1 MSIEKKIKLAEL
13 FCGAGGFAEGAK
25 EAGFKHIWGIDNHED
40 SCKSFHKNQKCD
52 YFHKDIKKFA
62 NKSFLKKVKKEYGNI
77 NGLLFGFPCNDFS
90 LVGKNKKMEGKF
102 GGLYKY
108 ACDVLNFF
116 EPEFFVAENVTS
128 LGKKLKF
135 NSSDQVMVKDIFNKE
150 KLKNQN
156 YQNFKK
162 IMGDLAGCSKHGYRI
177 YADNYK
183 FEEYGVPQSRHRII
197 LVGFRDDIF
206 SKNNINFERPNKIK
220 GKFKTCKEA
229 LESPP
234 IPAWA
239 HHKEPTRHDD
249 RVIRRLQKTAEGKN
263 VWDLGDDED
272 GLPGVKKAR
281 MSHIYKRLDSSK
293 PAYTVTGSGGGGT
306 HVYHYKENR
315 ALTNRER
322 ARLQTFPDKYNF
334 VGGKESIR
342 RQIGMAVPVLGA
354 KKIMKAVKKALKK
367 NKKQISYHHDW
378 MIKAKGK
385 DLYFTG
391 KEELG
396 PQMSFDFNNS

>member
-1 MSIEKKIKLAEL
+1 MSRENKIKIAEL

-25 EAGFKHIWGIDNHED
+25 KAGFEHIWGIDIDKD
-40 SCKSFHKNQKCD
+40 SCETFKNNQKCEA
-52 YFHKDIKKFA
+52 FHEKIENFSKPKRLEKIRKDFGK
-62 NKSFLKKVKKEYGNI
+62 I

-90 LVGKNKKMEGKF
+90 LVGKNKKMEGEF
-102 GGLYKY
+102 GGLYTY

-128 LGKKLKF
+128 LGKKLKY
-135 NSSDQVMVKDIFNKE
+135 NSSDPVVMEKEKKFDKE
-150 KLKNQN
+150 KLKNLN

-162 IMGDLAGCSKHGYRI
+162 IMSDLAKCSKYGYRI

-183 FEEYGVPQSRHRII
+183 FEEYGIPQTRHRII
-197 LVGFRDDIF
+197 LVGFKGDF
-206 SKNNINFERPNKIK
+206 FEENNINFEKPKKIE
-220 GKFKTCKEA
+220 GPYTTCKKA
-229 LESPP
+229 LQK
-234 IPAWA
+234 IPKWA
-239 HHKEPTRHDD
+239 QHQELTNHDE
-249 RVIRRLQKTAEGKN
+249 RVIRRLKKTAEGKN
-263 VWDLGDDED
+263 VWDLGDDKD

-322 ARLQTFPDKYNF
+322 ARLQTFPDEYNF

-354 KKIMKAVKKALKK
+354 EKIMKAVKKALKK
-367 NKKQISYHHDW
+367 NKKKIPFHHDW

-391 KEELG
+391 KEKIG
-396 PQMSFDFNNS
+396 HK

>member
-1 MSIEKKIKLAEL
+1 MSNNKLKIAEL

-25 EAGFKHIWGIDNHED
+25 RAGFKHIWGVDNHED
-40 SCKSFHKNQKCD
+40 SCKTFEKNQKCEAFNKNIED
-52 YFHKDIKKFA
+52 FSRPSNLKKIKKDFG
-62 NKSFLKKVKKEYGNI
+62 KI
-77 NGLLFGFPCNDFS
+77 DGLLFGFPCNDFS
-90 LVGKNKKMEGKF
+90 LVGKKEKMEGKF

-108 ACDVLNFF
+108 ACKVLNFF

-128 LGKKLKF
+128 LSKKLKF
-135 NSSDQVMVKDIFNKE
+135 NSSEQVLVKDIFDKE
-150 KLKNQN
+150 KLQNQN

-162 IMGDLAGCSKHGYRI
+162 IMGDLANCSKHGYRI

-197 LVGFRDDIF
+197 LVGFREDF
-206 SKNNINFERPNKIK
+206 FRKNKINFEKPEKNK
-220 GKFKTCKEA
+220 GPFKTCKEA
-229 LESPP
+229 LEE
-234 IPAWA
+234 IPDGME
-239 HHKEPTRHDD
+239 HTEKTKHDE
-249 RVIRRLQKTAEGKN
+249 RVIRRLKKTAEGKN

-293 PAYTVTGSGGGGT
+293 PAYTITGSGGGGT

-322 ARLQTFPDKYNF
+322 ATLQTFPFTYNF

-354 KKIMKAVKKALKK
+354 EKIMKAVKKALKK

>member
-1 MSIEKKIKLAEL
+1 MFKIAEL

-25 EAGFKHIWGIDNHED
+25 RAGFKHIWGVDIHKD
-40 SCKSFHKNQKCD
+40 SCETFKNNQKCEA
-52 YFHKDIKKFA
+52 FHEKIEDFSKPKRLEKIKKDFG
-62 NKSFLKKVKKEYGNI
+62 KI

-90 LVGKNKKMEGKF
+90 LVGKKEKMEGKF

-108 ACDVLNFF
+108 ACKVLNFF

-128 LGKKLKF
+128 LSKKLKF
-135 NSSDQVMVKDIFNKE
+135 NSSETVLVKDIFDKE
-150 KLKNQN
+150 KLQNQN

-162 IMGDLAGCSKHGYRI
+162 IMGDLANCSKHGYRI

-197 LVGFRDDIF
+197 LVGFREDF
-206 SKNNINFERPNKIK
+206 FRKNKINFEKPEKNK
-220 GKFKTCKEA
+220 GPFKTCKEA
-229 LESPP
+229 LEE
-234 IPAWA
+234 IPDGVE
-239 HHKEPTRHDD
+239 HTEKTKHDE
-249 RVIRRLQKTAEGKN
+249 RVIRRLKKTAEGKN

-293 PAYTVTGSGGGGT
+293 PAYTITGSGGGGT

-322 ARLQTFPDKYNF
+322 ATLQTFPFTYNF
-334 VGGKESIR
+334 EGGKESIR

-354 KKIMKAVKKALKK
+354 EKIMKAVKKALKK

-396 PQMSFDFNNS
+396 PQMKFNFND

>member
-1 MSIEKKIKLAEL
+1 MSNNKLKIAEL
-13 FCGAGGFAEGAK
+13 FCGAGGFAQGAK
-25 EAGFKHIWGIDNHED
+25 NAGFEHIWGVDNHED
-40 SCKSFHKNQKCD
+40 SCKTFEKNQKCEA
-52 YFHKDIKKFA
+52 FHQNIEDFSKPS
-62 NKSFLKKVKKEYGNI
+62 NLKKVKKDFGKI
-77 NGLLFGFPCNDFS
+77 DGLLFGFPCNDFS
-90 LVGKNKKMEGKF
+90 LVGKKEKMEGKF
-102 GGLYKY
+102 GGLYRY
-108 ACDVLNFF
+108 ACKVLNFF

-128 LGKKLKF
+128 LSKKLKF
-135 NSSDQVMVKDIFNKE
+135 NSSEQVLVKDVFDKE
-150 KLKNQN
+150 KLQNQN

-162 IMGDLAGCSKHGYRI
+162 IMGDLANCSEHGYRI

-183 FEEYGVPQSRHRII
+183 FEEYGIPQTRHRII
-197 LVGFRDDIF
+197 LVGFREDYF
-206 SKNNINFERPNKIK
+206 RKNKINFEKPEKNK
-220 GKFKTCKEA
+220 GPQKTCKEA
-229 LESPP
+229 LDE
-234 IPAWA
+234 IPDGME
-239 HHKEPTRHDD
+239 HTEKTKHDE
-249 RVIRRLQKTAEGKN
+249 RVIRRLKKTAEGKN
-263 VWDLGDDED
+263 VWDLGNDKD

-322 ARLQTFPDKYNF
+322 ATLQTFPFTYNF

-354 KKIMKAVKKALKK
+354 EKIMKAVKKALKK
-367 NKKQISYHHDW
+367 NKKQISFHHDW

>member
-1 MSIEKKIKLAEL
+1 MSIENKIKLAEL

-25 EAGFKHIWGIDNHED
+25 EAGFKHIWGVDNHED
-40 SCKSFHKNQKCD
+40 SCKTFHNNQKCD

-135 NSSDQVMVKDIFNKE
+135 NSSDQVMVKDVFNRE
-150 KLKNQN
+150 KLQNQN

-162 IMGDLAGCSKHGYRI
+162 IMGDLAGCSKYGYRI

-206 SKNNINFERPNKIK
+206 RKNNINFERPNKIK

-234 IPAWA
+234 IPDWA
-239 HHKEPTRHDD
+239 HHKEPTKHDD

-322 ARLQTFPDKYNF
+322 ARLQTFPDEYNF
-334 VGGKESIR
+334 VGGKESVR
-342 RQIGMAVPVLGA
+342 RQIGMAVPVIGA
-354 KKIMKAVKKALKK
+354 EKIMKAVKKALKK
-367 NKKQISYHHDW
+367 NKKQISFHHDW

>member
-1 MSIEKKIKLAEL
+1 MSNDKLKIAEL

-25 EAGFKHIWGIDNHED
+25 KAGFKHIWGVDIHKD
-40 SCKSFHKNQKCD
+40 SCETFKNNQKCEA
-52 YFHKDIKKFA
+52 FHEKIEDFSKPKR
-62 NKSFLKKVKKEYGNI
+62 LEKVKKDFGKI

-90 LVGKNKKMEGKF
+90 LVGKKEKMEGKF
-102 GGLYKY
+102 GGLYRY
-108 ACDVLNFF
+108 ACKVLNFF

-128 LGKKLKF
+128 LSKKLKF
-135 NSSDQVMVKDIFNKE
+135 NSSEQVLVKNVFDKE
-150 KLKNQN
+150 KLQNQN

-162 IMGDLAGCSKHGYRI
+162 IMGDLANCSKHGYRI

-183 FEEYGVPQSRHRII
+183 FEEYGIPQTRHRII
-197 LVGFRDDIF
+197 LVGFREDYF
-206 SKNNINFERPNKIK
+206 RKNKINFEKPEKNKGPK
-220 GKFKTCKEA
+220 KTCKEA
-229 LESPP
+229 LDE
-234 IPAWA
+234 IPDGME
-239 HHKEPTRHDD
+239 HTEKTKHDE
-249 RVIRRLQKTAEGKN
+249 RVIRRLKKTAEGKN
-263 VWDLGDDED
+263 VWDLGDDKD

-322 ARLQTFPDKYNF
+322 ATLQTFPFTYNF

-354 KKIMKAVKKALKK
+354 EKIMKAVKKALKK
-367 NKKQISYHHDW
+367 NKKQISFHHDW

>member
-1 MSIEKKIKLAEL
+1 MRKKIAEL

-25 EAGFKHIWGIDNHED
+25 EAGFKHVWGVDND
-40 SCKSFHKNQKCD
+40 KDACKSFEDNQGCKSYCE
-52 YFHKDIKKFA
+52 DIEDFSKP
-62 NKSFLKKVKKEYGNI
+62 SRLKEIKEDHEDI
-77 NGLLFGFPCNDFS
+77 DGLLFGFPCNDFS
-90 LVGKNKKMEGKF
+90 LVGKNEKMEGKF

-108 ACDVLNFF
+108 ACKVLNFF
-116 EPEFFVAENVTS
+116 EPDFFVAENVTA

-135 NSSDQVMVKDIFNKE
+135 NSSEQLLVKDIFDKE
-150 KLKNQN
+150 KLQNQN

-162 IMGDLAGCSKHGYRI
+162 IMGDLANCSKNGYRI

-183 FEEYGVPQSRHRII
+183 FEEYGVPQARHRII
-197 LVGFRDDIF
+197 LVGFREDYF
-206 SKNNINFERPNKIK
+206 LKNKINFEKPKKID
-220 GKFKTCKEA
+220 GDFVTCKEA
-229 LESPP
+229 LEK
-234 IPAWA
+234 IPEWA
-239 HHKEPTRHDD
+239 THQEKTKHDD
-249 RVIRRLQKTAEGKN
+249 KVIRRLQKTAEGKN

-306 HVYHYKENR
+306 HVYHYKEDR

-334 VGGKESIR
+334 FGGKESVR

-354 KKIMKAVKKALKK
+354 EKIMNAVKKSLKK
-367 NKKQISYHHDW
+367 SRKQTSFHHDW
-378 MIKAKGK
+378 MIKGKGK

-391 KEELG
+391 KEDLNPS
-396 PQMSFDFNNS
+396 PQTSFDFDN

>member
-1 MSIEKKIKLAEL
+1 MSNNKLKIAEL

-25 EAGFKHIWGIDNHED
+25 NAGFEHIWGVDNHED
-40 SCKSFHKNQKCD
+40 SCKTFEKNQKCEAFNKNIED
-52 YFHKDIKKFA
+52 FSRPSNLKKIKKDFG
-62 NKSFLKKVKKEYGNI
+62 KI
-77 NGLLFGFPCNDFS
+77 DGLLFGFPCNDFS
-90 LVGKNKKMEGKF
+90 LVGKKEKMEGKF

-108 ACDVLNFF
+108 ACKVLNFF
-116 EPEFFVAENVTS
+116 EPEFFVAENVTA

-135 NSSDQVMVKDIFNKE
+135 NSSEQLLVKDIFDKE
-150 KLKNQN
+150 KLQNQN

-162 IMGDLAGCSKHGYRI
+162 IMGDLANCSKNGYRI

-183 FEEYGVPQSRHRII
+183 FEEYGVPQTRHRII
-197 LVGFRDDIF
+197 LVGFREDYFI
-206 SKNNINFERPNKIK
+206 KNKINFEKPKKIE
-220 GKFKTCKEA
+220 GDFVTCKKA
-229 LESPP
+229 LDK
-234 IPAWA
+234 IPKWA
-239 HHKEPTRHDD
+239 THQEKTKHDD
-249 RVIRRLQKTAEGKN
+249 KVIRRLQKTAEGKN

-306 HVYHYKENR
+306 HVYHYKEDR

-334 VGGKESIR
+334 FGGKESVR

-354 KKIMKAVKKALKK
+354 EKIMKAVKKSLKK
-367 NKKQISYHHDW
+367 SKKQTSFHHDW
-378 MIKAKGK
+378 MIKGKGK

-391 KEELG
+391 KEDLG
-396 PQMSFDFNNS
+396 PQMSFDFNN

>member
-1 MSIEKKIKLAEL
+1 MRKKIAEL

-25 EAGFKHIWGIDNHED
+25 EAGFKHVWGVDNDED
-40 SCKSFHKNQKCD
+40 ACKSFEDNQGCKSYCE
-52 YFHKDIKKFA
+52 DIEDFSKP
-62 NKSFLKKVKKEYGNI
+62 SRLKEIKEDHGDI
-77 NGLLFGFPCNDFS
+77 DGLLFGFPCNDFS
-90 LVGKNKKMEGKF
+90 LVGKNEKMEGKF

-108 ACDVLNFF
+108 ACKVLNFF
-116 EPEFFVAENVTS
+116 EPDFFVAENVTA

-135 NSSDQVMVKDIFNKE
+135 NSSEQLLVKDIFDKE
-150 KLKNQN
+150 KLQNQN

-162 IMGDLAGCSKHGYRI
+162 IMGDLANCSKDGYRI

-183 FEEYGVPQSRHRII
+183 FEEYGVPQARHRII
-197 LVGFRDDIF
+197 LVGFREDYF
-206 SKNNINFERPNKIK
+206 LKNKINFEKPKKID
-220 GKFKTCKEA
+220 GDFVTCKEA
-229 LESPP
+229 LEK
-234 IPAWA
+234 IPKWA
-239 HHKEPTRHDD
+239 THQEKTKHDD
-249 RVIRRLQKTAEGKN
+249 KVIRRLQKTAEGKN
-263 VWDLGDDED
+263 VWDLGDDVD

-306 HVYHYKENR
+306 HVYHYKEDR

-334 VGGKESIR
+334 FGGKESVR

-354 KKIMKAVKKALKK
+354 EKIMNAVKKSLKK
-367 NKKQISYHHDW
+367 AKKQTSFHHDW
-378 MIKAKGK
+378 MIKGKGK

-391 KEELG
+391 KEDLDPS
-396 PQMSFDFNNS
+396 PQTSFDFDN

>member
-1 MSIEKKIKLAEL
+1 MSNNKLKIAEL

-25 EAGFKHIWGIDNHED
+25 NAGFEHVWGVDNHED
-40 SCKSFHKNQKCD
+40 SCKTFEKNQKCEAFNKNIED
-52 YFHKDIKKFA
+52 FSRPSNLKKIKKDFG
-62 NKSFLKKVKKEYGNI
+62 KI
-77 NGLLFGFPCNDFS
+77 DGLLFGFPCNDFS
-90 LVGKNKKMEGKF
+90 LVGKKEKMEGKF

-108 ACDVLNFF
+108 ACKVLNFF

-128 LGKKLKF
+128 LSKKLKF
-135 NSSDQVMVKDIFNKE
+135 NSSEQVLVKDIFDKE
-150 KLKNQN
+150 KLQNQN

-162 IMGDLAGCSKHGYRI
+162 IMGDLANCSKHGYRI

-197 LVGFRDDIF
+197 LVGFREDF
-206 SKNNINFERPNKIK
+206 FCKNMINYEKPKKVDGNFV
-220 GKFKTCKEA
+220 TCKEA
-229 LESPP
+229 LDK
-234 IPAWA
+234 IPKWA
-239 HHKEPTRHDD
+239 THQEKTKHDD
-249 RVIRRLQKTAEGKN
+249 KVIRRLQKTAEGKN

-306 HVYHYKENR
+306 HVYHYKEDR

-334 VGGKESIR
+334 FGGKESVR

-354 KKIMKAVKKALKK
+354 EKIMKAVKKSLKK
-367 NKKQISYHHDW
+367 SKKQTSFHHDW
-378 MIKAKGK
+378 MIKGKGK

-391 KEELG
+391 KEDLG
-396 PQMSFDFNNS
+396 PQMSFDFNN

>member
-1 MSIEKKIKLAEL
+1 MRKKIAEL

-25 EAGFKHIWGIDNHED
+25 EAGFKHVWGVDND
-40 SCKSFHKNQKCD
+40 KDACKSFEDNQGCKSYCE
-52 YFHKDIKKFA
+52 DIEDFSKP
-62 NKSFLKKVKKEYGNI
+62 SRLKEIKEDHGDI
-77 NGLLFGFPCNDFS
+77 DGLLFGFPCNDFS
-90 LVGKNKKMEGKF
+90 LVGKNEKMEGKF

-108 ACDVLNFF
+108 ACKVLNFF
-116 EPEFFVAENVTS
+116 EPDFFVAENVTA

-135 NSSDQVMVKDIFNKE
+135 NSSEQLLVKDIFDKE
-150 KLKNQN
+150 KLQNQN

-162 IMGDLAGCSKHGYRI
+162 IMGDLANCSKNGYRI

-183 FEEYGVPQSRHRII
+183 FEEYGVPQARHRII
-197 LVGFRDDIF
+197 LVGFREDYF
-206 SKNNINFERPNKIK
+206 LKNKINFEKPKKID
-220 GKFKTCKEA
+220 GDFVTCKEA
-229 LESPP
+229 LEK
-234 IPAWA
+234 IPKWA
-239 HHKEPTRHDD
+239 THQEKTKHDD
-249 RVIRRLQKTAEGKN
+249 KVIRRLQKTAEGKN
-263 VWDLGDDED
+263 VWDLGDDVD

-306 HVYHYKENR
+306 HVYHYREDR

-334 VGGKESIR
+334 FGGKESVR

-354 KKIMKAVKKALKK
+354 EKIMNAVKKSLKK
-367 NKKQISYHHDW
+367 AKKQTSFHHDW
-378 MIKAKGK
+378 MIKGKGK

-391 KEELG
+391 KEDLDPS
-396 PQMSFDFNNS
+396 PQTSFDFDN

>member
-1 MSIEKKIKLAEL
+1 MRKKIAEL

-25 EAGFKHIWGIDNHED
+25 EAGFKHVWGVDND
-40 SCKSFHKNQKCD
+40 KDACKSFEDNQGCKSYCE
-52 YFHKDIKKFA
+52 DIEDFSKP
-62 NKSFLKKVKKEYGNI
+62 SRLKEIKEDHGDI
-77 NGLLFGFPCNDFS
+77 DGLLFGFPCNDFS
-90 LVGKNKKMEGKF
+90 LVGKNEKMEGKF

-108 ACDVLNFF
+108 ACKVLNFF
-116 EPEFFVAENVTS
+116 EPDFFVAENVTA

-135 NSSDQVMVKDIFNKE
+135 NSSEQLLVKDIFDKE
-150 KLKNQN
+150 KLQNQN

-162 IMGDLAGCSKHGYRI
+162 IMGDLANCSKDGYRI

-183 FEEYGVPQSRHRII
+183 FEEYGVPQARHRII
-197 LVGFRDDIF
+197 LVGFREDYF
-206 SKNNINFERPNKIK
+206 LKNKINFEKPKKID
-220 GKFKTCKEA
+220 GDFVTCKEA
-229 LESPP
+229 LEK
-234 IPAWA
+234 IPKWA
-239 HHKEPTRHDD
+239 THQEKTKHDD
-249 RVIRRLQKTAEGKN
+249 KVIRRLQKTAEGKN
-263 VWDLGDDED
+263 VWDLGDDVD

-306 HVYHYKENR
+306 HVYHYREDR

-334 VGGKESIR
+334 LGGKESVR

-354 KKIMKAVKKALKK
+354 EKIMNAVKKSLKK
-367 NKKQISYHHDW
+367 AKKQTSFHHDW
-378 MIKAKGK
+378 MIKGKGK

-391 KEELG
+391 KEDLDPS
-396 PQMSFDFNNS
+396 PQTSFDFDN

>member
-1 MSIEKKIKLAEL
+1 MKKKVAEL
-13 FCGAGGFAEGAK
+13 FCGAGGFAQGAK
-25 EAGFKHIWGIDNHED
+25 NAGFEHIWGVDNHED
-40 SCKSFHKNQKCD
+40 SCKTFEKNQKCEA
-52 YFHKDIKKFA
+52 FHQNIEDFSKPLNLKKIKKDFG
-62 NKSFLKKVKKEYGNI
+62 KI
-77 NGLLFGFPCNDFS
+77 DGLLFGFPCNDFS
-90 LVGKNKKMEGKF
+90 LVGKKEKMKGKF
-102 GGLYKY
+102 GGLYRY
-108 ACDVLNFF
+108 ACKVLNFF

-128 LGKKLKF
+128 LSKKLKF
-135 NSSDQVMVKDIFNKE
+135 NSSEQVLVKDVFDKE
-150 KLKNQN
+150 KLQNQN

-162 IMGDLAGCSKHGYRI
+162 IMGDLANCSKHGYRI

-183 FEEYGVPQSRHRII
+183 FEEYGIPQTRHRII
-197 LVGFRDDIF
+197 LVGFREDYF
-206 SKNNINFERPNKIK
+206 RKNKINFEKPEKNK
-220 GKFKTCKEA
+220 GPQKTCKEA
-229 LESPP
+229 LDE
-234 IPAWA
+234 IPDGME
-239 HHKEPTRHDD
+239 HTEKTKHDE
-249 RVIRRLQKTAEGKN
+249 RVIRRLKKTAEGKN
-263 VWDLGDDED
+263 VWDLGNDKD

-322 ARLQTFPDKYNF
+322 ATLQTFPFTYNF

-354 KKIMKAVKKALKK
+354 EKIMKAVKKALKK
-367 NKKQISYHHDW
+367 NKKQISFHHDW

-396 PQMSFDFNNS
+396 P

>member
-1 MSIEKKIKLAEL
+1 MLKIAEL

-25 EAGFKHIWGIDNHED
+25 KAGFKHIWGIDIHKD
-40 SCKSFHKNQKCD
+40 SCDTFKNNQKCKA
-52 YFHKDIKKFA
+52 FHEKIEDFSKLS
-62 NKSFLKKVKKEYGNI
+62 NLKKVKKDFGKI

-90 LVGKNKKMEGKF
+90 LVGKNQKMEGKF

-108 ACDVLNFF
+108 ACNVLNFF

-128 LGKKLKF
+128 LGKKLKL
-135 NSSDQVMVKDIFNKE
+135 NSSDQVMAKDVFDKE
-150 KLKNQN
+150 KLQNQN

-162 IMGDLAGCSKHGYRI
+162 IMGDLARCSKHGYRI

-197 LVGFRDDIF
+197 LVGFRDDF
-206 SKNNINFERPNKIK
+206 FRKNNVNFERPNKME

-234 IPAWA
+234 IPDWA
-239 HHKEPTRHDD
+239 DHVEPTKHDD
-249 RVIRRLQKTAEGKN
+249 RVIRRLQKTGEGKN

-306 HVYHYKENR
+306 HVYHYKEDR

-322 ARLQTFPDKYNF
+322 ARLQTFPDNYNF
-334 VGGKESIR
+334 EGGKESVR
-342 RQIGMAVPVLGA
+342 RQIGMAVPVLA
-354 KKIMKAVKKALKK
+354 AEKIMKAVKKALKK

-396 PQMSFDFNNS
+396 PKKSFDFNNS

>member
-25 EAGFKHIWGIDNHED
+25 EAGFKHIWGIDNDED

-135 NSSDQVMVKDIFNKE
+135 NSSDQVMVKDVFNKE
-150 KLKNQN
+150 KLQNQN

-162 IMGDLAGCSKHGYRI
+162 IMSDLAECSKHGYRI

-206 SKNNINFERPNKIK
+206 RKNNINFKRPNKIK

-234 IPAWA
+234 IPDWA
-239 HHKEPTRHDD
+239 HHKEQTKHDD
-249 RVIRRLQKTAEGKN
+249 RVIRRLKKTAEGKN

-306 HVYHYKENR
+306 HVYHFKEDR

-342 RQIGMAVPVLGA
+342 RQIGMAVPVLA
-354 KKIMKAVKKALKK
+354 AEKIMKAVKKSLKK
-367 NKKQISYHHDW
+367 RREQIPYHHDW

-385 DLYFTG
+385 DLYFKG
-391 KEELG
+391 KE
-396 PQMSFDFNNS
+396 

>member
-1 MSIEKKIKLAEL
+1 MRKKIAEL

-25 EAGFKHIWGIDNHED
+25 EAGFKHVWGVDND
-40 SCKSFHKNQKCD
+40 KDACKSFEDNQGCKSYCE
-52 YFHKDIKKFA
+52 DIEDFSKP
-62 NKSFLKKVKKEYGNI
+62 SRLKEIKEDHGDI
-77 NGLLFGFPCNDFS
+77 DGLLFGFPCNDFS
-90 LVGKNKKMEGKF
+90 LVGKNEKMEGKF

-108 ACDVLNFF
+108 ACKVLNFF
-116 EPEFFVAENVTS
+116 EPDFFVAENVTA

-135 NSSDQVMVKDIFNKE
+135 NSSEQLLVKDIFDKE
-150 KLKNQN
+150 KLQNQN

-162 IMGDLAGCSKHGYRI
+162 IMGDLANCSKNGYRI

-183 FEEYGVPQSRHRII
+183 FEEYGVPQARHRII
-197 LVGFRDDIF
+197 LVGFKEDYFI
-206 SKNNINFERPNKIK
+206 KNKINFEKPKKID
-220 GKFKTCKEA
+220 GDFVTCKKA
-229 LESPP
+229 LEK
-234 IPAWA
+234 IPKWA
-239 HHKEPTRHDD
+239 THQEKTKHDD
-249 RVIRRLQKTAEGKN
+249 KVIRRLQKTAEGKN

-306 HVYHYKENR
+306 HVYHYKEDR

-334 VGGKESIR
+334 FGGKESVR

-354 KKIMKAVKKALKK
+354 EKIMKAVKKSLKK
-367 NKKQISYHHDW
+367 SKKQTSFHHDW
-378 MIKAKGK
+378 MIKGKGK

-391 KEELG
+391 KEDLG
-396 PQMSFDFNNS
+396 PQMSFDFNN

>member
-1 MSIEKKIKLAEL
+1 MRKKIAEL

-25 EAGFKHIWGIDNHED
+25 EAGFKHVWGVDNDED
-40 SCKSFHKNQKCD
+40 ACKSFEDNQGCKSYCE
-52 YFHKDIKKFA
+52 DIEDFSKP
-62 NKSFLKKVKKEYGNI
+62 SRLKEIKEDHGDI
-77 NGLLFGFPCNDFS
+77 DGLLFGFPCNDFS
-90 LVGKNKKMEGKF
+90 LVGKNEKMEGKF

-108 ACDVLNFF
+108 ACKVLNFF
-116 EPEFFVAENVTS
+116 EPDFFVAENVTA

-135 NSSDQVMVKDIFNKE
+135 NSSEQLLVKDIFDKE
-150 KLKNQN
+150 KLQNQN

-162 IMGDLAGCSKHGYRI
+162 IMGDLANCSKNGYRI

-183 FEEYGVPQSRHRII
+183 FEEYGVPQARHRII
-197 LVGFRDDIF
+197 LVGFREDYF
-206 SKNNINFERPNKIK
+206 LKNKINFEKPKKID
-220 GKFKTCKEA
+220 GDFVTCKEA
-229 LESPP
+229 LEK
-234 IPAWA
+234 IPEWA
-239 HHKEPTRHDD
+239 THQEKTKHDD
-249 RVIRRLQKTAEGKN
+249 KVIRRLQKTAEGKN

-306 HVYHYKENR
+306 HVYHYKEDR

-334 VGGKESIR
+334 FGGKESVR

-354 KKIMKAVKKALKK
+354 EKIMNAVKKSLKK
-367 NKKQISYHHDW
+367 SRKQTSFHHDW
-378 MIKAKGK
+378 MIKGKGK

-391 KEELG
+391 KEDLNPS
-396 PQMSFDFNNS
+396 PQTSFDFDN